1 MSCTAPLNIVR
12 NLQTE
17 KLCKLKCSYQFKYPP
32 TNLQIQNS
40 GSYLFLQTDEVAI
53 PPVIYNDQNYNIN
66 QGAIIVQPS
75 LHKFNGKHAEAE
87 LIIMHMNATG
97 TKQLMVC
104 VPIKSSSTTTDSSAA
119 FFDLIIAEIKK
130 TAPSDGM
137 KTTFI
142 NSTFTL
148 NKFIPMAPYFS
159 YKGTSIF
166 SSKCRKNSGGSELD
180 YIVFHVDN
188 AITMG
193 TSAFNSLKSLI
204 PNTQNFGT
212 AVEESDNPSG
222 IFYNPSGPISQTQ
235 GDIYID
241 CQPTGDDGE
250 VLVPVRQETS
260 GLLNNGILKIL
271 FNNGLMQII
280 VGVIVMI
287 ALWKLMIKVLKGITS
302 SVVKPTIMPS
312 SK

>member
-32 TNLQIQNS
+32 TNLQIRN
-40 GSYLFLQTDEVAI
+40 GGYYLYFLPDEVAV
-53 PPVIYNDQNYNIN
+53 PPVVYNDQNYNSH
-66 QGAIIVQPS
+66 GFVIVQPS
-75 LHKFNGKHAEAE
+75 LHKFNGKHAQAE
-87 LIIMHMNATG
+87 LIIMHENATG

-104 VPIKSSSTTTDSSAA
+104 IPMKSSSTTTDTSAA
-119 FFDLIIAEIKK
+119 FFDMIIAEIKR

-159 YKGTSIF
+159 YKGTNLF
-166 SSKCRKNSGGSELD
+166 DSKCRKKSGGSELD